1 MNRRGDVCHFMSIF
15 AHIKK
20 WKIVI
25 FLKNNTLLK

>member
-20 WKIVI
+20 WRINI
-25 FLKNNTLLK
+25 PENNTLLK